1 LIIIEEREA
10 REMGD
15 RLKDRVAVITGS
27 GQGIGR
33 AIAIA
38 MAKEGAKVVTN
49 NRRAGSAGGDAET
62 VVNEI
67 KIMGGQAAPFFGSI
81 SEFDVAEKL
90 IEATVKSFGRV
101 DILVNNAGADAPR
114 MVWNMTEEDWDRCL
128 DSYLKGSFNCIRFA
142 SALMREQRWGRIIN
156 TTSTAWLGTV
166 GHCNYGAA
174 KAGIVGLTRAVAREV
189 GRYGV
194 TCNAYA
200 PTAATRFTI
209 SGEVVAGFK
218 KRYEAGL
225 MTKERFEELTNPP
238 APETVAPFIIYLC
251 TDAAADINGQ
261 VFDVTGGSIALY
273 SEPVKKKSIDK
284 TEGLWTVEELIDL
297 VPKVLLEGYKNPSPP
312 QPDK

>member
-1 LIIIEEREA
+1 
-10 REMGD
+10 MGD
-15 RLKDRVAVITGS
+15 WLKDRVAVITGS
-27 GQGIGR
+27 GQGIGK

-38 MAKEGAKVVTN
+38 MAKEGARVVTN
-49 NRRAGSAGGDAET
+49 NRRAGTKGGDAET
-62 VVNEI
+62 VAGEI
-67 KIMGGQAAPFFGSI
+67 KAMGGQAVSFFGSV
-81 SEFDVAEKL
+81 SEFGDAEKL
-90 IEATVKSFGRV
+90 IKTVVESFGRV

-114 MVWNMTEEDWDRCL
+114 MVWNMSEEEWDRCL

-142 SALMREQRWGRIIN
+142 SALMRGQGWGRIIN

-209 SGEVVAGFK
+209 SEEVVAGFK

-225 MTKERFEELTNPP
+225 MTRERFEELANPP
-238 APETVAPFIIYLC
+238 APETVAPFIVYLC

-261 VFDVTGGSIALY
+261 VFDVTGGNIAIY
-273 SEPVKKKSIDK
+273 SEPAKKKAIDK
-284 TEGLWTVEELIDL
+284 KEGLWTLEELIDL
-297 VPKVLLEGYKNPSPP
+297 VPKVLLEGYKNPAPP
-312 QPDK
+312 QPTK